1 MKFLDNFWHVWTS
14 LDKFGQVQIS
24 IHLFGILNFFSVNDV
39 VLVNWLT
46 RGAWDG
52 NAVVC
57 AIKSPSIT
65 YIALQWNAN
74 GSLKRLFSQSAL
86 WYGCNAKNILLPEC
100 ILLPSDTKNRDG
112 WNTQLFV
119 SLMIRWLWP
128 GIYVKYF
135 LFLLF
140 DWITSKPIIMM
151 FTIWNLS
158 DPNWTNMNLS

>member
-1 MKFLDNFWHVWTS
+1 MLGYVGIGGDRFRW
-14 LDKFGQVQIS
+14 VQIDEKRNVC
-24 IHLFGILNFFSVNDV
+24 GILNSFSVNDV
-39 VLVNWLT
+39 ALANWLT

-119 SLMIRWLWP
+119 SLMICWLWP

-135 LFLLF
+135 LLF
-140 DWITSKPIIMM
+140 PQKTVTRENWDKDF
-151 FTIWNLS
+151 FTWS
-158 DPNWTNMNLS
+158 DIF

>member
-1 MKFLDNFWHVWTS
+1 MLGYVGIGGDRFRW
-14 LDKFGQVQIS
+14 VQIDEKRNVC
-24 IHLFGILNFFSVNDV
+24 GILNSFSVNDV
-39 VLVNWLT
+39 ALANWLT

-119 SLMIRWLWP
+119 FFDDMLTMAWNICKIFSRVPPKKSITRDKWDKLS
-128 GIYVKYF
+128 IYF
-135 LFLLF
+135 SIFEC
-140 DWITSKPIIMM
+140 
-151 FTIWNLS
+151 
-158 DPNWTNMNLS
+158 

>member
-1 MKFLDNFWHVWTS
+1 MESFWTVPKGTKRFPKVWRGS
-14 LDKFGQVQIS
+14 DKFGQVQTS
-24 IHLFGILNFFSVNDV
+24 ILPFGILNFFSVNDV
-39 VLVNWLT
+39 VLANWLT

-119 SLMIRWLWP
+119 SLMICWLWP
-128 GIYVKYF
+128 GICVKYF
-135 LFLLF
+135 FLFPQIKTVTRENW
-140 DWITSKPIIMM
+140 DK
-151 FTIWNLS
+151 LS
-158 DPNWTNMNLS
+158 FYFSIF

>member
-1 MKFLDNFWHVWTS
+1 MARA
-14 LDKFGQVQIS
+14 
-24 IHLFGILNFFSVNDV
+24 
-39 VLVNWLT
+39 NWLT

-119 SLMIRWLWP
+119 SLMICWLWP
-128 GIYVKYF
+128 GICVKYF
-135 LFLLF
+135 LLFLQKMNCHQKKLRQ
-140 DWITSKPIIMM
+140 SKCLLLNFWMIK
-151 FTIWNLS
+151 FTVIPKKCHLELDNLAKLVFLS
-158 DPNWTNMNLS
+158 ILSFKNWKVKT

>member
-1 MKFLDNFWHVWTS
+1 MVWIGWDRIRKVGIGS
-14 LDKFGQVQIS
+14 DRWKKKYCGIPNS
-24 IHLFGILNFFSVNDV
+24 IFVND
-39 VLVNWLT
+39 LALANWLT

-119 SLMIRWLWP
+119 SLMICWLWS
-128 GIYVKYF
+128 GICVKYF
-135 LFLLF
+135 FSFPVSRENWDKISVYFLVF
-140 DWITSKPIIMM
+140 EC
-151 FTIWNLS
+151 
-158 DPNWTNMNLS
+158 